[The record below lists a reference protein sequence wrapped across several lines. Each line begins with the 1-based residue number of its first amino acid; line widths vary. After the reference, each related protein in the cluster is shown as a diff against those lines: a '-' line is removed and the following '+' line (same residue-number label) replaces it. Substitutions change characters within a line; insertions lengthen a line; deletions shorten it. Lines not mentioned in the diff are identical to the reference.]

1 MNWQAGILAF
11 ILFWVPMIAIYI
23 IMCKRDREIKQAYI
37 DEMTRIRKQ
46 YGIE

>member
-23 IMCKRDREIKQAYI
+23 ILCKRDRQIEQAYE
-37 DEMTRIRKQ
+37 DRMKQ
-46 YGIE
+46 IKKRYGVE